1 MIGKEGFHVLFNLAA
16 DSMFI
21 LDPDGFI
28 REINQTAH
36 ARLGYARDE
45 MLGKH
50 IGEFILPEFSDKLVG
65 RIEKAQSQE
74 FLIYES
80 AQVHKDGSVLPI
92 EVCSRAIVLEGKKL
106 LFNIVRDI
114 RVRKLLDTALRE
126 SEARFRTLA
135 ADAPEAILI
144 HDLDTDLFI
153 DATSSAERLFACS
166 REELLRRGP
175 KDFFAPEQPAGSPPI
190 GKHTER
196 GERILAGEQMKFE
209 RLVRDAQGR
218 DVLCEVRLVR
228 LPSASRRLI
237 RASYID
243 ITERKQ
249 IENALRESEE
259 KYRSLFE
266 ESLDG
271 LFICNAEGNYID
283 INHKVIRIFGYD
295 SKEEMLALDFER
307 DICAYPADKA
317 NIFAFVNEKGFAEL
331 EVIVKKKDGDRITT
345 LCNYSAVK
353 DRHGAIV
360 SYRGMIRDI
369 TEKKNSEEL
378 IWRQAN
384 FDTLTG
390 LPNRDMFHDRL
401 DQEIKRSYREC
412 LPLALLLID
421 LDHFKQV
428 NDTLGHAM
436 GDLLLQEAARRIR
449 ACVRGSD
456 TLARLGGDEF
466 TVILSAISETGHIED
481 VAQKIV
487 SILGQ
492 PFQLGSD
499 EVYVSA
505 SIGIT
510 VYPGDAGD
518 IDSLIKNADQAMYVA
533 KSKGRN
539 RFSYFTRSLQIEAQ
553 NRLRM
558 ISDLRGALGAGQFS
572 VHFQPVIE
580 MSTGQIRKA
589 EALLRWQHPERGMV
603 SPGDFVALAEEA
615 GLITEIGDWVFREAA
630 RWASVWNKRCQGG
643 FQMSVNMS
651 PIQFQHGG
659 RMCDDW
665 VGYLASLG
673 LTGKNMVVE
682 ITEGLLL
689 KAESDVT
696 DSLFRF
702 RDAGIQVAIDDFGT
716 GYSSLSY
723 LKKFDIDY
731 LKIDQ
736 SFVKNLETDA
746 NNMALSEAI
755 IVMAHKLG
763 LKVIAEG
770 VETKGQRYLLS
781 IAGCDYAQGNL
792 FSKPLPP
799 EEFELLLTK
808 PQMLGSPASN

>member
-1 MIGKEGFHVLFNLAA
+1 MFVKEGFHALFDLAA

-28 REINQTAH
+28 REINQTAY
-36 ARLGYARDE
+36 ARLGYNKAE

-50 IGEFILPEFSDKLVG
+50 IGEFILPEFSEKLID
-65 RIEKAQSQE
+65 RIEKAQSQN

-80 AQVHKDGSVLPI
+80 AQVHKNGSVLPI

-114 RVRKLLDTALRE
+114 AERKRLDTALRE

-135 ADAPEAILI
+135 ADAPEAIVI
-144 HDLDTDLFI
+144 HDLDTNLFI
-153 DATSSAERLFACS
+153 DATTSAERLFACD
-166 REELLRRGP
+166 REVILSHGP
-175 KDFFAPEQPAGSPPI
+175 RHFYAPVQPADSPAVESI
-190 GKHTER
+190 LER
-196 GERILAGEQMKFE
+196 GERILAGEEMKFE
-209 RLVRDAQGR
+209 RLVRNARGQDI
-218 DVLCEVRLVR
+218 LCEVRLVR
-228 LPSASRRLI
+228 LPSEQCRLI

-259 KYRSLFE
+259 KYRLLFE

-271 LFICNAEGNYID
+271 LFISNADGNFTD
-283 INHKVIRIFGYD
+283 INQQFIRMLGYK
-295 SKEEMLALDFER
+295 SKEEILGLDLEKDFY
-307 DICAYPADKA
+307 AYPADMA
-317 NIFAFVNEKGFAEL
+317 NIFAFVDEKGFAEL
-331 EVIVKKKDGDRITT
+331 EVIVKTKNDGRITT
-345 LCNYSAVK
+345 LCGYSAVK
-353 DRHGAIV
+353 DKDGAII

-369 TEKKNSEEL
+369 TEKKKSEEL

-390 LPNRDMFHDRL
+390 LPNRDMFRDRL
-401 DQEIKRSYREC
+401 EQEIKKSFREC

-428 NDTLGHAM
+428 NDALGHAM

-449 ACVRGSD
+449 TCVHGSD

-466 TVILSAISETGHIED
+466 TVILSALSETSHIED
-481 VAQKIV
+481 VAQMIV
-487 SILGQ
+487 SKLVQ
-492 PFQLGSD
+492 PFRLGSD

-510 VYPGDAGD
+510 IYPSDASD
-518 IDSLIKNADQAMYVA
+518 IDSLVKNADQAMYVA

-553 NRLRM
+553 NRLHM
-558 ISDLRGALGAGQFS
+558 ISDLRDALDAGQFS
-572 VHFQPVIE
+572 VHFQPIVDL
-580 MSTGQIRKA
+580 STGLIRKA
-589 EALLRWQHPERGMV
+589 EALIRWQHPERGMV
-603 SPGDFVALAEEA
+603 NPSEFIALAEEA
-615 GLITEIGDWVFREAA
+615 GLINEIGDWVFRESA
-630 RWASVWNKRCQGG
+630 RWASIWNARCGG
-643 FQMSVNMS
+643 EFQMSVNMS

-659 RMCDDW
+659 RMCDAW
-665 VGYLASLG
+665 VEYLAGLG
-673 LTGKNMVVE
+673 LSGKNMVIE

-689 KAESDVT
+689 KAESEVT
-696 DSLFRF
+696 TSLFKF

-736 SFVKNLETDA
+736 SFIKNLESDVD
-746 NNMALSEAI
+746 NMALSEAI

-781 IAGCDYAQGNL
+781 VAGCDYAQGNL
-792 FSKPLPP
+792 FSVPLSP
-799 EEFELLLTK
+799 ESFERLL
-808 PQMLGSPASN
+808 N

>member
-1 MIGKEGFHVLFNLAA
+1 MIGKEGFRALFDLAA

-28 REINQTAH
+28 REINQIAYE
-36 ARLGYARDE
+36 RLGYTRAE

-50 IGEFILPEFSDKLVG
+50 IGEFILPECADMLVG
-65 RIEKAQSQE
+65 RIAQVQNQE

-114 RVRKLLDTALRE
+114 GERKRLDTALRE

-144 HDLDTDLFI
+144 HDLDSDLFI

-166 REELLRRGP
+166 REELLRHGP
-175 KDFFAPEQPAGSPPI
+175 KHFVAPDQPAGSP
-190 GKHTER
+190 TAETYLER
-196 GERILAGEQMKFE
+196 GERALAGEQVKFE
-209 RLVRDAQGR
+209 RRVRDAQGR
-218 DVLCEVRLVR
+218 DVLCEVTLVR
-228 LPSASRRLI
+228 LPSSNRRLL

-243 ITERKQ
+243 ITERKL

-271 LFICNAEGNYID
+271 LFISNAAGNFID
-283 INHKVIRIFGYD
+283 INQKVIRMFGYD
-295 SKEEMLALDFER
+295 SKEEMLALDLDK
-307 DICAYPADKA
+307 DIYAYPADKA
-317 NIFAFVNEKGFAEL
+317 NIFAFVDKKGFAEL
-331 EVIVKKKDGDRITT
+331 EVIIRKKSGERITT
-345 LCNYSAVK
+345 LCSYTAVK
-353 DRHGAIV
+353 DKNGTIT

-369 TEKKNSEEL
+369 TEKKKSEEL

-390 LPNRDMFHDRL
+390 LPNRNMFHDRL
-401 DQEIKRSYREC
+401 GQEIKKSYREC

-436 GDLLLQEAARRIR
+436 GDQLLQEAAMRIR
-449 ACVRGSD
+449 SCVRGSD

-466 TVILSAISETGHIED
+466 TVILSTMSETNHIED

-487 SILGQ
+487 SKLSQ
-492 PFQLGSD
+492 PFRLGSD

-510 VYPGDAGD
+510 IYPSDADD

-533 KSKGRN
+533 KNKGRN
-539 RFSYFTRSLQIEAQ
+539 RFSYFTKSLQIEAQ

-558 ISDLRGALGAGQFS
+558 INDLRGALEAGQFS
-572 VHFQPVIE
+572 VHFQPIIE
-580 MSTGQIRKA
+580 LSTGQIHKA
-589 EALLRWQHPERGMV
+589 EALIRWQHPERGMV
-603 SPGDFVALAEEA
+603 SPAYFIALAEEA
-615 GLITEIGDWVFREAA
+615 GLINDIGDWVFREAA
-630 RWASVWNKRCQGG
+630 RWASIWSKRCPGG
-643 FQMSVNMS
+643 FQMSVNIS

-659 RMCDDW
+659 RMFDGW
-665 VGYLASLG
+665 VEYLSSLD
-673 LTGKNMVVE
+673 LSGKCMVVE

-689 KAESDVT
+689 KAESEVT
-696 DSLFRF
+696 DSLFKF

-736 SFVKNLETDA
+736 SFVNNLESDA

-770 VETKGQRYLLS
+770 VETKGQRFLLAV
-781 IAGCDYAQGNL
+781 AGCDYAQGNL
-792 FSKPLPP
+792 FSEPLPP
-799 EEFELLLTK
+799 EEFEKLLKLTEN
-808 PQMLGSPASN
+808 A

>member
-1 MIGKEGFHVLFNLAA
+1 MFVKEGFHALFNLAA

-28 REINQTAH
+28 REINRIAYE
-36 ARLGYARDE
+36 RLGYGKAE

-50 IGEFILPEFSDKLVG
+50 VSDFILPEYADMLVS
-65 RIEKAQSQE
+65 RIARIQNQE

-92 EVCSRAIVLEGKKL
+92 EVCSRAIMLEEEKL

-114 RVRKLLDTALRE
+114 SERKKLDAALRE

-135 ADAPEAILI
+135 ADAPEAIVI
-144 HDLDTDLFI
+144 HDLDKDLFI
-153 DATSSAERLFACS
+153 DATTSAERLFACS
-166 REELLRRGP
+166 RKEILSHGP
-175 KDFFAPEQPAGSPPI
+175 KYFYAPAQPADSPSVESML
-190 GKHTER
+190 ER
-196 GERILAGEQMKFE
+196 GERILAGEEMKFE
-209 RLVRDAQGR
+209 RLVRNARGQDI
-218 DVLCEVRLVR
+218 LCEVRLVR
-228 LPSASRRLI
+228 LPSEQHKLI

-249 IENALRESEE
+249 IENALRESEG

-271 LFICNAEGNYID
+271 LFISNVEGNFTD
-283 INHKVIRIFGYD
+283 INQKVIRMFGYD
-295 SKEEMLALDFER
+295 SKEEMLALDLEKDFY
-307 DICAYPADKA
+307 AYPADKE
-317 NIFAFVNEKGFAEL
+317 NILAFVKEKGFAEL
-331 EVIVKKKDGDRITT
+331 EVIIKTKNDIRITT
-345 LCNYSAVK
+345 LCSYSAVK
-353 DRHGAIV
+353 NKDGAII

-369 TEKKNSEEL
+369 TEKKKSEEL

-401 DQEIKRSYREC
+401 EQEIKKSYREC

-428 NDTLGHAM
+428 NDTLGHAV
-436 GDLLLQEAARRIR
+436 GDLLLQEAAQRIR

-466 TVILSAISETGHIED
+466 TVILSALSETGHIED

-487 SILGQ
+487 SKLAQ
-492 PFQLGSD
+492 PFRLGSD

-510 VYPGDAGD
+510 IYPSDGD
-518 IDSLIKNADQAMYVA
+518 IDSLVKNADQAMYVA

-553 NRLRM
+553 KRLHM
-558 ISDLRGALGAGQFS
+558 ISDLRGALDAGQFS

-580 MSTGQIRKA
+580 LSTGRIRKA
-589 EALLRWQHPERGMV
+589 EALIRWQHPERGMV
-603 SPGDFVALAEEA
+603 NPSDFIALAEEA
-615 GLITEIGDWVFREAA
+615 GLINKIGDWVFRESA
-630 RWASVWNKRCQGG
+630 RWSSIWNKRCGG
-643 FQMSVNMS
+643 EFQMSVNMS
-651 PIQFQHGG
+651 PVQFQHGSG
-659 RMCDDW
+659 MCDTW
-665 VGYLASLG
+665 IEHLASLG
-673 LTGKNMVVE
+673 LSGKNMVVE

-689 KAESDVT
+689 KAESEVT
-696 DSLFRF
+696 DSLFKF

-736 SFVKNLETDA
+736 SFVKNLESDVD
-746 NNMALSEAI
+746 NMALSEAI

-770 VETKGQRYLLS
+770 VETKEQRYLLS
-781 IAGCDYAQGNL
+781 VAGCDYAQGNL
-792 FSKPLPP
+792 FSVPLPL
-799 EEFELLLTK
+799 EEFERLL
-808 PQMLGSPASN
+808 N

>member
-1 MIGKEGFHVLFNLAA
+1 MIGKEGFRALFDLAA

-21 LDPDGFI
+21 LDPEGFI
-28 REINQTAH
+28 REINRIAYE
-36 ARLGYARDE
+36 RLGYTRDE

-50 IGEFILPEFSDKLVG
+50 VGGFILPEFADMLGS
-65 RIEKAQSQE
+65 RIASIQNQD

-80 AQVHKDGSVLPI
+80 AQVHKDGTVLPI
-92 EVCSRAIVLEGKKL
+92 EVCSRAIVLEGNKL

-114 RVRKLLDTALRE
+114 GERKRLDAALRE
-126 SEARFRTLA
+126 SEVRFRTLA

-166 REELLRRGP
+166 REDLLHRGP
-175 KDFFAPEQPAGSPPI
+175 KHFIAPDQPAGSPTI
-190 GKHTER
+190 ETHAER

-209 RLVRDAQGR
+209 RLVRDARGR
-218 DVLCEVRLVR
+218 DILCEVRLVR
-228 LPSASRRLI
+228 LPLENRRLI

-249 IENALRESEE
+249 IENALRESEK
-259 KYRSLFE
+259 KYRALFE

-271 LFICNAEGNYID
+271 LFISNAAGNFTD
-283 INHKVIRIFGYD
+283 INQKVVRMLGYD
-295 SKEEMLALDFER
+295 SKEEMLAIDLEK
-307 DICAYPADKA
+307 DIYAYPADKA

-331 EVIVKKKDGDRITT
+331 EVIVKKKNGERITT
-345 LCNYSAVK
+345 LCSYSAVK
-353 DRHGAIV
+353 DQGGSII

-369 TEKKNSEEL
+369 TEKKKSEEL

-401 DQEIKRSYREC
+401 EQEIKKSYREC

-466 TVILSAISETGHIED
+466 TVILSSMSETGHVED

-487 SILGQ
+487 NILAQ
-492 PFQLGSD
+492 PFRLGSD

-510 VYPGDAGD
+510 LYPSDADD

-533 KSKGRN
+533 KNKGRN

-558 ISDLRGALGAGQFS
+558 ISDLRGALGGGQFY
-572 VHFQPVIE
+572 VYFQPVIE
-580 MSTGQIRKA
+580 LSTGQIRKA
-589 EALLRWQHPERGMV
+589 EALIRWLHPERGMV
-603 SPGDFVALAEEA
+603 SPAEFVALAEEA
-615 GLITEIGDWVFREAA
+615 GLINDIGDWVFRESA
-630 RWASVWNKRCQGG
+630 RWASIWNKQCNGG

-659 RMCDDW
+659 RMCDEW
-665 VGYLASLG
+665 VEYLAGLG

-689 KAESDVT
+689 KAESEVT
-696 DSLFRF
+696 DSLFKF

-736 SFVKNLETDA
+736 SFIKNLESDA
-746 NNMALSEAI
+746 DNMALSEAI

-770 VETKGQRYLLS
+770 VETKGQRYLLAV
-781 IAGCDYAQGNL
+781 AGCDYAQGNL

-799 EEFELLLTK
+799 DEFERLINH
-808 PQMLGSPASN
+808 QSAQQHFR

>member
-1 MIGKEGFHVLFNLAA
+1 MIDKEGFHVLFNLAA

-36 ARLGYARDE
+36 ARLGYTRAE

-50 IGEFILPEFSDKLVG
+50 IGEFILPECTDMLVG
-65 RIEKAQSQE
+65 RIAKAQSQE

-114 RVRKLLDTALRE
+114 GERKRLDSALRE
-126 SEARFRTLA
+126 SEARFRALA

-175 KDFFAPEQPAGSPPI
+175 KHFVAPDQPAGSPPVET
-190 GKHTER
+190 HFER
-196 GERILAGEQMKFE
+196 GERALAGEQIKFE
-209 RLVRDAQGR
+209 RLVRNAQGR
-218 DVLCEVRLVR
+218 DILCEVTLVR
-228 LPSASRRLI
+228 LPSQNRRLL

-271 LFICNAEGNYID
+271 LFISNAAGNYID
-283 INHKVIRIFGYD
+283 INQKVVRMFGYD
-295 SKEEMLALDFER
+295 SKEEMLGLDLEK
-307 DICAYPADKA
+307 DIYAYPADKA
-317 NIFAFVNEKGFAEL
+317 NILAFVNEKGFAEL
-331 EVIVKKKDGDRITT
+331 EVIAKKKDGERIIT
-345 LCNYSAVK
+345 LCSYSAVK
-353 DRHGAIV
+353 DKNGSIIA
-360 SYRGMIRDI
+360 YRGMIRDI
-369 TEKKNSEEL
+369 TEKKKSEEL

-401 DQEIKRSYREC
+401 GQEIKKSYREC

-428 NDTLGHAM
+428 NDTLGHAV

-466 TVILSAISETGHIED
+466 TVILSSISETSHIED

-487 SILGQ
+487 SKLAE
-492 PFQLGSD
+492 PFRLGSD

-505 SIGIT
+505 SVGIT
-510 VYPGDAGD
+510 IYPSDADD

-533 KSKGRN
+533 KNKGRN

-553 NRLRM
+553 NRLRL
-558 ISDLRGALGAGQFS
+558 INDLRGALGAGQFS
-572 VHFQPVIE
+572 IHFQPIIE
-580 MSTGQIRKA
+580 LPTGQIHKA
-589 EALLRWQHPERGMV
+589 EALIRWEHPDRGMV
-603 SPGDFVALAEEA
+603 NPADFIALAEEA
-615 GLITEIGDWVFREAA
+615 GLINEIGDWVFRESA
-630 RWASVWNKRCQGG
+630 RWASIWNKRCQGG
-643 FQMSVNMS
+643 FQMSVNIS

-659 RMCDDW
+659 RMCDEW
-665 VGYLASLG
+665 VEYLDGLG
-673 LTGKNMVVE
+673 LSGKNMVVE

-689 KAESDVT
+689 EAESEVT
-696 DSLFRF
+696 ENLLKF

-736 SFVKNLETDA
+736 SFVNNLESDA

-770 VETKGQRYLLS
+770 VETKGQRYLLAV
-781 IAGCDYAQGNL
+781 AGCDYVQGNL

-799 EEFELLLTK
+799 EEFEKLLNYTGK
-808 PQMLGSPASN
+808 A

>member
-1 MIGKEGFHVLFNLAA
+1 MIGKEGFRALFDLAA

-21 LDPDGFI
+21 LNPDGVI
-28 REINQTAH
+28 REINQIAYE
-36 ARLGYARDE
+36 RLGYTKAE

-50 IGEFILPEFSDKLVG
+50 IGTFILPECSDMLAG
-65 RIEKAQSQE
+65 RIARAQSQE

-80 AQVHKDGSVLPI
+80 AQVHKNRTILPI

-106 LFNIVRDI
+106 LYNIVRDI
-114 RVRKLLDTALRE
+114 GERKRLDTALRE

-144 HDLDTDLFI
+144 HDLDSDLFI

-166 REELLRRGP
+166 REELLRWGP
-175 KDFFAPEQPAGSPPI
+175 KHFAAPNQPEGSPSFE
-190 GKHTER
+190 TYLER
-196 GERILAGEQMKFE
+196 GQRVLAGEQVKFE
-209 RLVRDAQGR
+209 RLLRDAQGR
-218 DVLCEVRLVR
+218 NVLCEVRLVR
-228 LPSASRRLI
+228 LPSESRRLV

-271 LFICNAEGNYID
+271 LFISNAAGNYVD
-283 INHKVIRIFGYD
+283 INQKVVRIFGYD
-295 SKEEMLALDFER
+295 SKEEMLALDLDK
-307 DICAYPADKA
+307 DIYAYPADKE
-317 NIFAFVNEKGFAEL
+317 NIFAFVNKNGFAEL
-331 EVIVKKKDGDRITT
+331 EVIIKKKNGETITT
-345 LCNYSAVK
+345 LCSYTAVN
-353 DRHGAIV
+353 DEAGTII

-369 TEKKNSEEL
+369 TEKKKSDEL

-384 FDTLTG
+384 FDTLTE
-390 LPNRDMFHDRL
+390 LPNRNMFHDRL
-401 DQEIKRSYREC
+401 EQEIKKSFREC

-428 NDTLGHAM
+428 NDTLGHAV
-436 GDLLLQEAARRIR
+436 GDLLLQEASKRIR
-449 ACVRGSD
+449 SCVRGSD

-466 TVILSAISETGHIED
+466 TVILSAMSETGHVED

-487 SILGQ
+487 NKLAE
-492 PFQLGSD
+492 PFRLGSD

-510 VYPGDAGD
+510 IYPSDAED
-518 IDSLIKNADQAMYVA
+518 IESLIKNADQAMYVA
-533 KSKGRN
+533 KNKGRN

-553 NRLRM
+553 NRLHM
-558 ISDLRGALGAGQFS
+558 INDLRGALEEGQFS
-572 VHFQPVIE
+572 VHFQPIIE
-580 MSTGQIRKA
+580 VSTGLIHKA
-589 EALLRWQHPERGMV
+589 EALIRWLHPARGMV
-603 SPGDFVALAEEA
+603 SPTYFISLAEEA
-615 GLITEIGDWVFREAA
+615 GLINDIGDWVFRESA
-630 RWASVWNKRCQGG
+630 RWASIWSKRCQGN
-643 FQMSVNMS
+643 FQMSVNIS

-659 RMCDDW
+659 TMFDDW
-665 VGYLASLG
+665 IKYLAELG
-673 LTGKNMVVE
+673 ISGKNMVVE

-689 KAESDVT
+689 KAESEVT
-696 DSLFRF
+696 DILFKF

-736 SFVKNLETDA
+736 SFVKNLESDTND
-746 NNMALSEAI
+746 MALSEAI

-770 VETKGQRYLLS
+770 VETKGQRFLLAV
-781 IAGCDYAQGNL
+781 AGCDYAQGNH
-792 FSKPLPP
+792 FSEPLPP
-799 EEFELLLTK
+799 EEFEKLLKLTK
-808 PQMLGSPASN
+808 NA

>member
-21 LDPDGFI
+21 IDPDGFI
-28 REINQTAH
+28 REINQTAY
-36 ARLGYARDE
+36 ARLGYTRDE

-50 IGEFILPEFSDKLVG
+50 VREFILPESSALLAI
-65 RIEKAQSQE
+65 RIAKAQSQE

-80 AQVHKDGSVLPI
+80 AQVHKDGSILPI

-114 RVRKLLDTALRE
+114 GERKRLDNALRE
-126 SEARFRTLA
+126 SEARFRALA

-153 DATSSAERLFACS
+153 DATSSAERLFSCS
-166 REELLRRGP
+166 REELLRHGP
-175 KDFFAPEQPAGSPPI
+175 KHFVAPDQPAGSPSVET
-190 GKHTER
+190 HVER
-196 GERILAGEQMKFE
+196 GERALAGEQIKFE
-209 RLVRDAQGR
+209 RLVRDAKGK
-218 DVLCEVRLVR
+218 DVLCEVTLIR
-228 LPSASRRLI
+228 LPSEGRRLI

-271 LFICNAEGNYID
+271 LFISNTEGNFID
-283 INHKVIRIFGYD
+283 INQKIIQIFGYD
-295 SKEEMLALDFER
+295 SKEEMLALDFEK
-307 DICAYPADKA
+307 DICAYPADKG
-317 NIFAFVNEKGFAEL
+317 NILAFVNDKGFAEL
-331 EVIVKKKDGDRITT
+331 EVIVKKKNGDRITT
-345 LCNYSAVK
+345 LCNFSAVK
-353 DRHGAIV
+353 DTHGAIV

-369 TEKKNSEEL
+369 TEKKKSEEL

-384 FDTLTG
+384 FDTLTS

-401 DQEIKRSYREC
+401 GQEIKRSYREC

-449 ACVRGSD
+449 SCVRGSD

-466 TVILSAISETGHIED
+466 TVILSAMSESGHVED

-487 SILGQ
+487 GKLAQ

-499 EVYVSA
+499 EVFVSA

-510 VYPGDAGD
+510 IYPSDADD
-518 IDSLIKNADQAMYVA
+518 IDSLMKNADQAMYVA
-533 KSKGRN
+533 KNKGRN
-539 RFSYFTRSLQIEAQ
+539 RFSYFTKSLQIEAQ
-553 NRLRM
+553 NRLHM
-558 ISDLRGALGAGQFS
+558 ISDLRGALAAKQFS

-580 MSTGQIRKA
+580 LSTGQIRKA
-589 EALLRWQHPERGMV
+589 EALIRWNHPERGMV
-603 SPGDFVALAEEA
+603 SPAEFIALAEEA
-615 GLITEIGDWVFREAA
+615 GLINEIGDWVFREAA
-630 RWASVWNKRCQGG
+630 RWASIWSDRCPGSC
-643 FQMSVNMS
+643 QMSVNMS
-651 PIQFQHGG
+651 PLQFQHGG
-659 RMCDDW
+659 RMCDEW
-665 VGYLASLG
+665 VEYLTSLG
-673 LTGKNMVVE
+673 LSGSNMVVE

-689 KAESDVT
+689 KAESEVT
-696 DSLFRF
+696 ESLYRF

-736 SFVKNLETDA
+736 SFVKNLESDV

-799 EEFELLLTK
+799 DEFERLLEDNK
-808 PQMLGSPASN
+808 KA

>member
-21 LDPDGFI
+21 LDPGGFI

-36 ARLGYARDE
+36 ARLGYTRAE

-50 IGEFILPEFSDKLVG
+50 IGEFILPECTDMLVG
-65 RIEKAQSQE
+65 RIAKAQSQE

-80 AQVHKDGSVLPI
+80 AQVHKDGTILPI

-114 RVRKLLDTALRE
+114 GERKRLDSALRE
-126 SEARFRTLA
+126 SEARFRALA

-144 HDLDTDLFI
+144 QDLDSDLFI

-175 KDFFAPEQPAGSPPI
+175 KHFVAPDQPAGSPPI
-190 GKHTER
+190 ETHVER
-196 GERILAGEQMKFE
+196 GERALAGEQIKFE

-218 DVLCEVRLVR
+218 DVLCEVTLVR
-228 LPSASRRLI
+228 LPSQSRRLI

-271 LFICNAEGNYID
+271 LFISNAEGNYID
-283 INHKVIRIFGYD
+283 INQKVIQIFGYD
-295 SKEEMLALDFER
+295 SKEEMLALDLEK
-307 DICAYPADKA
+307 DIYAYPADKA
-317 NIFAFVNEKGFAEL
+317 HIFAFVNKKGFAEL
-331 EVIVKKKDGDRITT
+331 EVIIKKKNGERITA
-345 LCNYSAVK
+345 LCSYTAVK
-353 DRHGAIV
+353 DKDGAIT

-369 TEKKNSEEL
+369 TEKKKSEEL

-390 LPNRDMFHDRL
+390 LPNRNMFHDRL
-401 DQEIKRSYREC
+401 EQEIKKSYREC

-466 TVILSAISETGHIED
+466 TVILSAMSETGHVED

-487 SILGQ
+487 SKLAQ
-492 PFQLGSD
+492 PFRLGSD

-510 VYPGDAGD
+510 IYPSDADD

-558 ISDLRGALGAGQFS
+558 INDLRGALYAGQFS
-572 VHFQPVIE
+572 VHFQPIIDL
-580 MSTGQIRKA
+580 STGLIHKA
-589 EALLRWQHPERGMV
+589 EALIRWRHPERGMV
-603 SPGDFVALAEEA
+603 SPAYFIALAEEA
-615 GLITEIGDWVFREAA
+615 GLINEIGDWVFRESA
-630 RWASVWNKRCQGG
+630 RWASIWNKRCQGG
-643 FQMSVNMS
+643 FQMSVNIS
-651 PIQFQHGG
+651 PLQFQQGG
-659 RMCDDW
+659 RMFDEW
-665 VGYLASLG
+665 IEYLAGLG
-673 LTGKNMVVE
+673 LSGKNMVFE

-689 KAESDVT
+689 KAESEVT
-696 DSLFRF
+696 DILFKF

-736 SFVKNLETDA
+736 SFVNNLESDA

-770 VETKGQRYLLS
+770 VETKGQRFLLVV
-781 IAGCDYAQGNL
+781 AGCDSAQGNL

-799 EEFELLLTK
+799 EEFEKLLNNT
-808 PQMLGSPASN
+808 GIT

>member
-1 MIGKEGFHVLFNLAA
+1 MIGKDGFHVLFNLAA

-21 LDPDGFI
+21 LDPNGFI

-36 ARLGYARDE
+36 ARLGYTRDE

-80 AQVHKDGSVLPI
+80 AQVHRDGTVLPI

-114 RVRKLLDTALRE
+114 GERKRLDTALRE

-144 HDLDTDLFI
+144 HDLDSDLFI

-166 REELLRRGP
+166 REELLCRGP
-175 KDFFAPEQPAGSPPI
+175 KHFIAPNQPADAPAVDT
-190 GKHTER
+190 HVQR
-196 GERILAGEQMKFE
+196 GERALAGEQVKFE
-209 RLVRDAQGR
+209 RLVRNARGR
-218 DVLCEVRLVR
+218 DILCEVTLVR
-228 LPSASRRLI
+228 LPLENRRLI

-271 LFICNAEGNYID
+271 LFISNADGNFVD
-283 INHKVIRIFGYD
+283 VNQQVVRMFGYG
-295 SKEEMLALDFER
+295 SKEEVLAADLR
-307 DICAYPADKA
+307 KDIYAYPADKA
-317 NIFAFVNEKGFAEL
+317 NIFAFVDKKGFAEL
-331 EVIVKKKDGDRITT
+331 EVICKKRNGERITT
-345 LCNYSAVK
+345 LCSYTAVK
-353 DRHGAIV
+353 DRDGAIV
-360 SYRGMIRDI
+360 AYRGMIRDI
-369 TEKKNSEEL
+369 TEKKKSEEL
-378 IWRQAN
+378 IWQQAN

-390 LPNRDMFHDRL
+390 LPNRNMFHDRL
-401 DQEIKRSYREC
+401 GQEIKKSYREC

-428 NDTLGHAM
+428 NDTLGHAV

-449 ACVRGSD
+449 SCVRGSD

-466 TVILSAISETGHIED
+466 TVILSAISESGHVED

-487 SILGQ
+487 GRLAE
-492 PFQLGSD
+492 PFRLGSD

-510 VYPGDAGD
+510 IYPSDADD
-518 IDSLIKNADQAMYVA
+518 IDSLVKNADQAMYVA

-553 NRLRM
+553 NRLHM
-558 ISDLRGALGAGQFS
+558 INDLRGALDAGQFS
-572 VHFQPVIE
+572 VHFQPIIE
-580 MSTGQIRKA
+580 LSTGQIHKV
-589 EALLRWQHPERGMV
+589 EALIRWQHPERGMV
-603 SPGDFVALAEEA
+603 GPVEFIALAEEA
-615 GLITEIGDWVFREAA
+615 GLINEIGDWVFRESA
-630 RWASVWNKRCQGG
+630 RWAGLWSKRYQDD
-643 FQMSVNMS
+643 FQISVNIS
-651 PIQFQHGG
+651 PIQFQYGG
-659 RMCDDW
+659 KMFDEW
-665 VGYLASLG
+665 IAYLADLG
-673 LTGKNMVVE
+673 LSGKNIVVE

-689 KAESDVT
+689 KAESEVT
-696 DSLFRF
+696 DSFFKF

-736 SFVKNLETDA
+736 SFVKNLESDA
-746 NNMALSEAI
+746 NNMALSQAI

-770 VETKGQRYLLS
+770 VETKGQRFLLAV
-781 IAGCDYAQGNL
+781 AGCDYAQGNL

-799 EEFELLLTK
+799 EEFQLLLDHNAKT
-808 PQMLGSPASN
+808 

>member
-1 MIGKEGFHVLFNLAA
+1 MIGKEGFRALFDLAA

-21 LDPDGFI
+21 LDPDGII
-28 REINQTAH
+28 REINQIAYE
-36 ARLGYARDE
+36 RLGYTKAE

-50 IGEFILPEFSDKLVG
+50 IGGYILPEFAAMLDN
-65 RIEKAQSQE
+65 RIAKVKDQD

-80 AQVHKDGSVLPI
+80 AQVHKGGSVLPI
-92 EVCSRAIVLEGKKL
+92 EVCSRAITLDGEKAF
-106 LFNIVRDI
+106 FNIVRDI
-114 RVRKLLDTALRE
+114 GERKRLDAALRE

-166 REELLRRGP
+166 REELLRCGP
-175 KDFFAPEQPAGSPPI
+175 KHFAAPNQPAGSPSFE
-190 GKHTER
+190 TYLER
-196 GERILAGEQMKFE
+196 GERVLAGEQIKFE

-228 LPSASRRLI
+228 LPSETRRLL

-271 LFICNAEGNYID
+271 LFISNAAGNYID
-283 INHKVIRIFGYD
+283 INQKVVRIFGYD
-295 SKEEMLALDFER
+295 SKEEMLCLDLDK
-307 DICAYPADKA
+307 DIYAYPADKA
-317 NIFAFVNEKGFAEL
+317 NIFAFVNKNGFAEL
-331 EVIVKKKDGDRITT
+331 EVIIKKKNGERITA
-345 LCNYSAVK
+345 LCSYTAVK
-353 DRHGAIV
+353 DEDGSIT

-369 TEKKNSEEL
+369 TEKKKSEEL

-390 LPNRDMFHDRL
+390 LPNRNMFHDRL
-401 DQEIKRSYREC
+401 EQEIKKSFREC

-449 ACVRGSD
+449 SCVRGSD

-466 TVILSAISETGHIED
+466 TVILSAMSETGHVED

-487 SILGQ
+487 NKLAQ
-492 PFQLGSD
+492 PFRLGSD

-510 VYPGDAGD
+510 IYPSDADD

-533 KSKGRN
+533 KNKGRN

-553 NRLRM
+553 NRLHM
-558 ISDLRGALGAGQFS
+558 INDLRGALEAGQFS
-572 VHFQPVIE
+572 VHFQPIIE
-580 MSTGQIRKA
+580 MSTGLIHKA
-589 EALLRWQHPERGMV
+589 EALIRWQHPERGMV
-603 SPGDFVALAEEA
+603 SPAYFIPLAEEA
-615 GLITEIGDWVFREAA
+615 GLINEIGDWVFRESAQ
-630 RWASVWNKRCQGG
+630 WASIWSKRCQGD
-643 FQMSVNMS
+643 FQMSVNIS

-659 RMCDDW
+659 RMFDEW
-665 VGYLASLG
+665 VKYLAGLG
-673 LTGKNMVVE
+673 LSGKNMVIE

-689 KAESDVT
+689 KAESEVT
-696 DSLFRF
+696 DILFKF

-736 SFVKNLETDA
+736 SFVKNLESDA

-770 VETKGQRYLLS
+770 VETKGQRFLMAV
-781 IAGCDYAQGNL
+781 AGCDYAQGNL
-792 FSKPLPP
+792 FSEPLPP
-799 EEFELLLTK
+799 EEFEKLLNLTE
-808 PQMLGSPASN
+808 SA

>member
-16 DSMFI
+16 DSMFV
-21 LDPDGFI
+21 LDPDGYI
-28 REINQTAH
+28 REINQTAY
-36 ARLGYARDE
+36 ARLGYTKDE

-114 RVRKLLDTALRE
+114 GERKRLDTALRE

-135 ADAPEAILI
+135 ADAPEAIAI
-144 HDLDTDLFI
+144 HDLDSDRFI
-153 DATSSAERLFACS
+153 DATTSAERLFACS
-166 REELLRRGP
+166 REELLLRGP
-175 KDFFAPEQPAGSPPI
+175 KHFFAPDQPAGSPPI
-190 GKHTER
+190 ETLAER
-196 GERILAGEQMKFE
+196 GERILAGEEMKFE
-209 RLVRDAQGR
+209 RLVRNARGQDI
-218 DVLCEVRLVR
+218 LCEVRLVR
-228 LPSASRRLI
+228 LPSGQHRLI

-271 LFICNAEGNYID
+271 LFISDADGNFTD
-283 INHKVIRIFGYD
+283 INQKVIRMFGYK
-295 SKEEMLALDFER
+295 SKEEMLALDLEKDFY
-307 DICAYPADKA
+307 AYPADKA

-331 EVIVKKKDGDRITT
+331 EVIVKTKNDERITT
-345 LCNYSAVK
+345 LCSYSAARDK
-353 DRHGAIV
+353 DGAII

-369 TEKKNSEEL
+369 TEKKKSEEL

-401 DQEIKRSYREC
+401 EQEIKKSFREC

-428 NDTLGHAM
+428 NDTLGHAV
-436 GDLLLQEAARRIR
+436 GDLLLQEAAQRIR

-466 TVILSAISETGHIED
+466 TVILSALSETGHIED

-487 SILGQ
+487 SKLAQ
-492 PFQLGSD
+492 PFRLGSD

-510 VYPGDAGD
+510 IYPSDADD

-558 ISDLRGALGAGQFS
+558 ISDLRGALDGGQFI

-580 MSTGQIRKA
+580 LTTGLIRKA
-589 EALLRWQHPERGMV
+589 EALIRWQHPERGTV
-603 SPGDFVALAEEA
+603 HPSDFIALAEEA
-615 GLITEIGDWVFREAA
+615 GLINEIGDWVFRESA
-630 RWASVWNKRCQGG
+630 RWASIWNKRCGGG

-651 PIQFQHGG
+651 PLQFQYGG
-659 RMCDDW
+659 RMCDAW
-665 VGYLASLG
+665 VEHLASLG

-689 KAESDVT
+689 KAESEVT
-696 DSLFRF
+696 DTFFKF

-736 SFVKNLETDA
+736 SFVKNLESDVD
-746 NNMALSEAI
+746 NMALSEAI

-781 IAGCDYAQGNL
+781 VAGCDYAQGNL
-792 FSKPLPP
+792 FSVPLPP
-799 EEFELLLTK
+799 GEFERLL
-808 PQMLGSPASN
+808 N